1 MSKQSYFT
9 KNYETLLTSS
19 SPIVIDDYSTAD
31 FRLTVR
37 KGCPKE
43 YIVWITVY
51 TDLTDCDMGISK
63 RTIKAVVLNGQTE
76 YAVLREA
83 FSRYF
88 KNVKWGFR
96 FGKDTKIT
104 A

>member
-1 MSKQSYFT
+1 MTKQSYFQ
-9 KNYETLLTSS
+9 KNYETLMTSS
-19 SPIVIDDYSTAD
+19 SPIVIDEFTTAEYK
-31 FRLTVR
+31 LTVR
-37 KGCPKE
+37 NGCPKE
-43 YIVWITVY
+43 YIVWITVS
-51 TDLTDCDMGISK
+51 TDLTDCGMGFNK

-76 YAVLREA
+76 SSVLYEA

-96 FGKDTKIT
+96 FGKDNKIT